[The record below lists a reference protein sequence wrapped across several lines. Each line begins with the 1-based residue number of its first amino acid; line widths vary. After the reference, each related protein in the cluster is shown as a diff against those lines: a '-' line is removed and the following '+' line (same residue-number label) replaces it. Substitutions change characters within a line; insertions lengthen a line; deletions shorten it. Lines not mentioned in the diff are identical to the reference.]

1 MYLTRCNVTQFSI
14 SGNCSTCFG
23 WYHHPSSGAQTSVST
38 VPDICHIV
46 VAMCGY
52 RGRVGTGLWVVWVT
66 QVKGQHDTIKLMQMS
81 GDDI

>member
-1 MYLTRCNVTQFSI
+1 VQAT
-14 SGNCSTCFG
+14 
-23 WYHHPSSGAQTSVST
+23 VST
-38 VPDICHIV
+38 ACGICHTV
-46 VAMCGY
+46 TATCRY